1 MEQVEID
8 RMTAAFMQM
17 LYESSGRDNH
27 IYTGLWDEYKQRA
40 AELMRETWWEQ
51 QKLRDA
57 GGPVDGEA

>member
-1 MEQVEID
+1 
-8 RMTAAFMQM
+8 MQM

-40 AELMRETWWEQ
+40 AEIMREAWWEQ

-57 GGPVDGEA
+57 GGPVDGKA